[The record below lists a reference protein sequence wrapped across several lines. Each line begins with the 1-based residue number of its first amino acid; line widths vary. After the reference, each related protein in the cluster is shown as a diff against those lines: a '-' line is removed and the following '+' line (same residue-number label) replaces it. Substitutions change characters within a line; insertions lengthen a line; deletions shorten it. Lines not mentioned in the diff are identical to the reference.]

1 MFLKQ
6 EKPEM
11 EDFEKDET
19 LVIKKKYLE
28 KFQYFNKILEKF
40 PSLKKN

>member
-11 EDFEKDET
+11 EDFEN
-19 LVIKKKYLE
+19 E
-28 KFQYFNKILEKF
+28 KNFGSKRKIL
-40 PSLKKN
+40 KKIF